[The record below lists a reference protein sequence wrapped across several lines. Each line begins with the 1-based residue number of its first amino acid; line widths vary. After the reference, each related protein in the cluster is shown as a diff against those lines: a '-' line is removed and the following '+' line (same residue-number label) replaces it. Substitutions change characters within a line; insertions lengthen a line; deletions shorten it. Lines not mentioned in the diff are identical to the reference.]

1 MTDLLKLEETVIFA
15 LRKLYLQYGYTQF
28 KMSKFEEYDLYMK
41 NKEFLVSDGVVTFT
55 NTDGTLMA
63 LKPDVTLSIVK
74 NFRDDQI
81 PVHKVCYN
89 EHVYRIVG
97 TERSYRE
104 IMQSG
109 LECIGDVGAYELCE
123 VIMLALRSLQAIS
136 SAYVL
141 DLSHLDLL
149 DNLFGRLELTSEQIA
164 QVMQCFAEKNE
175 DELRHLVHPCKAEV
189 LLRLMEIDEPILSA
203 LEKLQDLADN
213 DSLKQLNQLAAFL
226 QAMGL
231 ADRVHLDF
239 SIVND
244 LNYYNGIVFSGYVDG
259 IPTSI
264 LSGGQYDRLMEKMG
278 KHAKAV
284 GFAVYLDELQA
295 LDRKPRSFDVDYVLV
310 YDHDQTPDV
319 LIHAAETLGDCRT
332 LVVPAI
338 PNNLRYRKLVKWKD
352 GRLIELETH
361 G

>member
-1 MTDLLKLEETVIFA
+1 MTDLLKLEETVTFA

-28 KMSKFEEYDLYMK
+28 RMSKFEEYDLYMK

-74 NFRDDQI
+74 NYRDDQM

-109 LECIGDVGAYELCE
+109 LECIGDVGTYELCE

-136 SAYVL
+136 DSFML
-141 DLSHLDLL
+141 DLSHLGLL
-149 DNLFGRLELTSEQIA
+149 DNLFGRLELTEDQIA
-164 QVMQCFAEKNE
+164 QVMRCFAEKNE
-175 DELRHLVHPCKAEV
+175 DELKRLVHPCKAEI
-189 LLRLMEIDEPILSA
+189 LLQLMQIDDPIFSA
-203 LEKLQDLADN
+203 IQKLEKLADTESLAEIRQLALFLQDLRLED
-213 DSLKQLNQLAAFL
+213 K
-226 QAMGL
+226 
-231 ADRVHLDF
+231 VHLDF

-244 LNYYNGIVFSGYVDG
+244 LNYYNGMVFCGYVDG

-264 LSGGQYDRLMEKMG
+264 LSGGQYDKLMEKMG

-295 LDRKPRSFDVDYVLV
+295 LDRNSRLFDVDQVLQ
-310 YDHDQTPDV
+310 YDPSQNPAD
-319 LIHAAETLGDCRT
+319 LIRAVEGLDASKT
-332 LVVPAI
+332 LVVKSI
-338 PNNLRYRKLVKWKD
+338 PPNLRYRRLLKLMD
-352 GRLIELETH
+352 GRLIEIENH